1 MVIIFFVLLVVIG
14 AFFLIHMI
22 LAVINYSIQQFENQ
36 EIVAENLK
44 KQSIAISLKRKEKHL
59 KLDEQ

>member
-1 MVIIFFVLLVVIG
+1 MVIIFFVLLVIVG

-22 LAVINYSIQQFENQ
+22 LAVINYSIQHFENQ

-44 KQSIAISLKRKEKHL
+44 K
-59 KLDEQ
+59 